1 MHDHDTYDAADNSSK
16 SYALA
21 IRTIRLDK
29 IRLGLIAPRPD
40 DAELNTKAKIA
51 GMMALAYTLP
61 LLLIFALISAGVYLT
76 GG

>member
-40 DAELNTKAKIA
+40 DAEEMEAASNLNAAQTDQSF
-51 GMMALAYTLP
+51 L
-61 LLLIFALISAGVYLT
+61 
-76 GG
+76 